1 MLVTE
6 VKTEAGF
13 AKALDTSQLVVV
25 DFYATWCQP
34 CKMLH
39 KHLDDLSRANPSV
52 KFYRVDVDAMPQV
65 CSKYAVA
72 KLPTLVFFR
81 RSIPVDRVEGLDV
94 DRLNRTLK
102 KHL

>member
-1 MLVTE
+1 
-6 VKTEAGF
+6 
-13 AKALDTSQLVVV
+13 
-25 DFYATWCQP
+25 
-34 CKMLH
+34 MLH